1 MNNSANENRIP
12 RGVSHCGLRE
22 LLAGFMDEAAA
33 RQTAEDIEN
42 GEKLLGA
49 NPAPGP
55 DERVLAEVKKSV
67 VAALRRRRT
76 VVFQRRILTA
86 AVAAAIVVV
95 SVLTLMRYGNLPN
108 SQQTRMVAASIPA
121 RVWEG
126 ADDADITVL
135 KAEIENIQIEL
146 SGAQSDDASG
156 NGSNALGD
164 LETELIE
171 VNGDMW
177 KG

>member
-1 MNNSANENRIP
+1 MNNSANEN
-12 RGVSHCGLRE
+12 LRK

-33 RQTAEDIEN
+33 RQTAEDIEK
-42 GEKLLGA
+42 GEEILGA
-49 NPAPGP
+49 YSAPQP
-55 DERVLAEVKKSV
+55 DERALAEVKKSV
-67 VAALRRRRT
+67 VAAVRRRRT

-95 SVLTLMRYGNLPN
+95 SVLTLMRYGNPQN
-108 SQQTRMVAASIPA
+108 SHQTRMVAASIPS

-126 ADDADITVL
+126 ADDADVTVL
-135 KAEIENIQIEL
+135 TAEIENIQSEL
-146 SGAQSDDASG
+146 SGAHSDDTGG
-156 NGSNALGD
+156 NGSTTVGD

-171 VNGDMW
+171 INSDLW

>member
-1 MNNSANENRIP
+1 MNNSANEN
-12 RGVSHCGLRE
+12 LRE

-49 NPAPGP
+49 YSAPQP
-55 DERVLAEVKKSV
+55 DERVLAEVKKNV
-67 VAALRRRRT
+67 VAAVRRRRT

-86 AVAAAIVVV
+86 AVAAAVIIVSGLV
-95 SVLTLMRYGNLPN
+95 LMRYGNQQ
-108 SQQTRMVAASIPA
+108 SSHQTRMVAASIPA
-121 RVWEG
+121 SVWEG
-126 ADDADITVL
+126 ADDADVTVL
-135 KAEIENIQIEL
+135 TAEIENIQSEL
-146 SGAQSDDASG
+146 SGAHSDDGG
-156 NGSNALGD
+156 NGSNDIGD

>member
-1 MNNSANENRIP
+1 
-12 RGVSHCGLRE
+12 
-22 LLAGFMDEAAA
+22 MDESAA
-33 RQTAEDIEN
+33 RQTAEDIEK
-42 GEKLLGA
+42 GEEILGA
-49 NPAPGP
+49 NQAPQP
-55 DERVLAEVKKSV
+55 DERVLAEVKKNV

-76 VVFQRRILTA
+76 VVFQKRILGA

-95 SVLTLMRYGNLPN
+95 SVLTMIRYGNLSN
-108 SQQTRMVAASIPA
+108 SHQTRMVAASIPS

-126 ADDADITVL
+126 ADDADVTVL
-135 KAEIENIQIEL
+135 KAEIENIQSEL
-146 SGAQSDDASG
+146 SGVQSDDTGG
-156 NGSNALGD
+156 NGSTAVDD

>member
-1 MNNSANENRIP
+1 MNNSANEN
-12 RGVSHCGLRE
+12 LRE

-33 RQTAEDIEN
+33 RQTAEDIEK
-42 GEKLLGA
+42 GEEILGA
-49 NPAPGP
+49 YRAPGP
-55 DERVLAEVKKSV
+55 DERVLAEVKRNV

-86 AVAAAIVVV
+86 AVAAAVIVV
-95 SVLTLMRYGNLPN
+95 SVLTLIRYGNPQN
-108 SQQTRMVAASIPA
+108 GQQTRMVAASIPS

-126 ADDADITVL
+126 ADDADVTIL
-135 KAEIENIQIEL
+135 AAEIENIQSEL
-146 SGAQSDDASG
+146 SGAHSDDGG
-156 NGSNALGD
+156 NGSNDVGD

>member
-1 MNNSANENRIP
+1 MNNSANEN
-12 RGVSHCGLRE
+12 LRE

-49 NPAPGP
+49 YSAPQP
-55 DERVLAEVKKSV
+55 DERVLAEVKKNV
-67 VAALRRRRT
+67 VAAVRRRRT

-86 AVAAAIVVV
+86 TVAAAIVVV
-95 SVLTLMRYGNLPN
+95 SVLTMIRYGNQQN
-108 SQQTRMVAASIPA
+108 SHQNRMVAASIPS

-126 ADDADITVL
+126 ADDADVTILT
-135 KAEIENIQIEL
+135 AEIESIQSEL
-146 SGAQSDDASG
+146 SGAQSEDTGS
-156 NGSNALGD
+156 NGSNDIGD

-171 VNGDMW
+171 INGDMW

>member
-1 MNNSANENRIP
+1 MNNSANEN
-12 RGVSHCGLRE
+12 LRK
-22 LLAGFMDEAAA
+22 LLAGFMDEAAV

-49 NPAPGP
+49 YSAPQP
-55 DERVLAEVKKSV
+55 DERVLAEVKKNV
-67 VAALRRRRT
+67 VAAVRRRRT

-95 SVLTLMRYGNLPN
+95 SVLTLIRYGNPPN
-108 SQQTRMVAASIPA
+108 SHQTGMVAASIPS

-126 ADDADITVL
+126 ADDADVTVL

-146 SGAQSDDASG
+146 SGVQSNDSG
-156 NGSNALGD
+156 NESNDIGD

>member
-1 MNNSANENRIP
+1 MNNSANEN
-12 RGVSHCGLRE
+12 LRK

-33 RQTAEDIEN
+33 RQTAEDIEK
-42 GEKLLGA
+42 GEEILGA
-49 NPAPGP
+49 YSAPQP
-55 DERVLAEVKKSV
+55 DERVLAEVKKNI

-76 VVFQRRILTA
+76 VVFQRRILGA

-95 SVLTLMRYGNLPN
+95 SVLTMIRYGNPLN
-108 SQQTRMVAASIPA
+108 SHQTRMVAASIPS

-126 ADDADITVL
+126 ADDADVTILT
-135 KAEIENIQIEL
+135 AEIENIQSEL
-146 SGAQSDDASG
+146 SGAQSEDTGG
-156 NGSNALGD
+156 NGSNDVGD

-171 VNGDMW
+171 INGDMW

>member
-1 MNNSANENRIP
+1 MNNSANEN
-12 RGVSHCGLRE
+12 LRE

-33 RQTAEDIEN
+33 RQTAEDIEK
-42 GEKLLGA
+42 GEEILGA
-49 NPAPGP
+49 NQAPQP
-55 DERVLAEVKKSV
+55 DERVLAEVKKNV

-76 VVFQRRILTA
+76 VVFQKRILGA

-95 SVLTLMRYGNLPN
+95 SVLTMIRYGNLSN
-108 SQQTRMVAASIPA
+108 SHQTRMVAASIPS

-126 ADDADITVL
+126 ADDADVTVL
-135 KAEIENIQIEL
+135 KAEIENIQSEL
-146 SGAQSDDASG
+146 SGVQSDDTGG
-156 NGSNALGD
+156 NGSTAVDD

>member
-1 MNNSANENRIP
+1 MNNSANEN
-12 RGVSHCGLRE
+12 LRK

-33 RQTAEDIEN
+33 RQTADDIEKS
-42 GEKLLGA
+42 EEILGA
-49 NPAPGP
+49 YSAPQP
-55 DERVLAEVKKSV
+55 DERVLAEVKKNV

-76 VVFQRRILTA
+76 VVLQSKILGA
-86 AVAAAIVVV
+86 AVAAAVIVV
-95 SVLTLMRYGNLPN
+95 SVLTLMRYGNPPN
-108 SQQTRMVAASIPA
+108 SHQTRMFAASIPS

-126 ADDADITVL
+126 ADAADVTIL
-135 KAEIENIQIEL
+135 KAEIENIQSEL
-146 SGAQSDDASG
+146 SGAQSDDGG
-156 NGSNALGD
+156 NTSTAVGD

>member
-1 MNNSANENRIP
+1 MNNSANEN
-12 RGVSHCGLRE
+12 LRE

-33 RQTAEDIEN
+33 RQTAEDIEK
-42 GEKLLGA
+42 GEEILGA
-49 NPAPGP
+49 NQAPQP
-55 DERVLAEVKKSV
+55 DERVLAEVKKNV

-76 VVFQRRILTA
+76 VVFQKRILGA

-95 SVLTLMRYGNLPN
+95 SVLTMIRYGNPQN
-108 SQQTRMVAASIPA
+108 SHQTRMVAASIPS

-126 ADDADITVL
+126 ADDADVTVL
-135 KAEIENIQIEL
+135 KAEIENIQSEL
-146 SGAQSDDASG
+146 SGVQSDDTGG
-156 NGSNALGD
+156 NGSTAVDD